1 MERDFDVRGICDGNT
16 DLFIV
21 VPPELLEEVRAWI
34 RLWSPDPNA
43 IVSEHIGAARKDR
56 VIVLDEMPKLGYLTP
71 VMNAWTM
78 TAGAGV
84 HFWAIIQSLSA
95 REASLGPRNSER
107 LVDNAERNERR
118 DPASHRAPSG
128 DPW

>member
-1 MERDFDVRGICDGNT
+1 M
-16 DLFIV
+16 
-21 VPPELLEEVRAWI
+21 
-34 RLWSPDPNA
+34 
-43 IVSEHIGAARKDR
+43 
-56 VIVLDEMPKLGYLTP
+56 LDEMPKLGYLAP

-78 TAGAGV
+78 AAGAGV

-95 REASLGPRNSER
+95 LEASLGPRNLVL